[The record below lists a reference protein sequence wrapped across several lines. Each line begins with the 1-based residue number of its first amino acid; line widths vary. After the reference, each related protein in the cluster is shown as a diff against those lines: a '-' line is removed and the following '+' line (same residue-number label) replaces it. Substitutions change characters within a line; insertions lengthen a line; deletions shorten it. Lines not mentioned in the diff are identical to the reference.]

1 MKKIVLFVLAA
12 IAMLVVLSHLPST
25 AQASRTIIVP
35 TPTVAPVISSR

>member
-1 MKKIVLFVLAA
+1 MKKIALFILAA
-12 IAMLVVLSHLPST
+12 VAALALLSRFPST